1 MQSVFVSLEMCINV
15 LLNLNIKKII
25 IITLCGKIS
34 LSQNDFK
41 SPQILGLV
49 LLPYISSYFVMNASN
64 PFSC

>member
-34 LSQNDFK
+34 LSQNGFK

-49 LLPYISSYFVMNASN
+49 LLPYISSYFVMNAPN
-64 PFSC
+64 PFLC